1 MYRIG
6 LHKKMHK
13 PAMTEAAI
21 HEAAE
26 APEAVAVNEDVNIT
40 VE

>member
-13 PAMTEAAI
+13 PAMTEATI

-26 APEAVAVNEDVNIT
+26 APEANPVDQEVNMT
-40 VE
+40 VG